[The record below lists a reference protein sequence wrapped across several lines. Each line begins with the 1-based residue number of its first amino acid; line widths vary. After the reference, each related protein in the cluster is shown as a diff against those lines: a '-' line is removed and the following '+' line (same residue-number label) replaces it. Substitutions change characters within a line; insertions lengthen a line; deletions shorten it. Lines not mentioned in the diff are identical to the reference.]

1 MYLGNHIYICIYMY
15 ILVCIYIYSMLSN
28 YVHIHNT
35 YTMHLCM
42 CSAYLSICL
51 FILAPLTYIHMQLA
65 CRYNLHTTCIKD
77 LVSQVS

>member
-1 MYLGNHIYICIYMY
+1 MYIYIYVY
-15 ILVCIYIYSMLSN
+15 YSLYIYIYSMLSN

-42 CSAYLSICL
+42 CSAYLSIWL

-65 CRYNLHTTCIKD
+65 CRYNIYTTCIKD
-77 LVSQVS
+77 LVSHVS